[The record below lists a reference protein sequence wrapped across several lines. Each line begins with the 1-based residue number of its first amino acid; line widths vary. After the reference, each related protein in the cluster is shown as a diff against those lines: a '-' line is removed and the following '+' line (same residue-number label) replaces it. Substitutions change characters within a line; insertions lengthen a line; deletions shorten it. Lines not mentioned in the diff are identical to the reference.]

1 MMAGMK
7 PGSMLF
13 WDVDTQVD
21 FLDPAGK
28 LYVPGSERIIPNLGA
43 LTKFAAAKNILV
55 IASADAHT
63 MQDPEFQEYPPH
75 CLQGTPGQQK
85 VPETVLPRHCI
96 VPNHP
101 AELPRVLEN
110 FQQLIVEKQATD
122 VFTNPNVEKL
132 LERVGKR
139 EILLY
144 GVVTEICLSLA
155 AQGLRQRGYKVHMV
169 KDAVAHLDEEKGR
182 QVAADIERGGGMLL
196 TTADI
201 VSSAGARDRR

>member
-1 MMAGMK
+1 MIAAMK
-7 PGSMLF
+7 PGSTLF

-28 LYVPGSERIIPNLGA
+28 LYVPGSEHIIPNLGA

-85 VPETVLPRHCI
+85 VAETVFPRHCI

-139 EILLY
+139 EIVLY
-144 GVVTEICLSLA
+144 GVVTEICVSLA
-155 AQGLRQRGYKVHMV
+155 AKGLRQRGYKVHMV
-169 KDAVAHLDEEKGR
+169 KDAVAHLDEGKAR
-182 QVAADIERGGGMLL
+182 QVAADVERGGGKLL
-196 TTADI
+196 NTADI
-201 VSSAGARDRR
+201 VSSAVA